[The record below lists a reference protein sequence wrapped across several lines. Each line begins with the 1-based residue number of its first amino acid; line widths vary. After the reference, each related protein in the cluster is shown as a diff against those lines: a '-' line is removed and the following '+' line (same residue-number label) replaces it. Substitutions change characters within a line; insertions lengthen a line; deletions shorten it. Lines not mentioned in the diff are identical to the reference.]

1 MTIKK
6 QIERIIKA
14 IENIGFKFE
23 VGGSV
28 LDFYECDNYKKFK
41 KVIIKLDKSNFN
53 LYFSGCMNLNGIDY
67 WCEIKTNG
75 IVIFNESESFCSIEQ
90 YLEWVV
96 LKTLKSAL
104 VHQIFYE

>member
-1 MTIKK
+1 MIIEK

-28 LDFYECDNYKKFK
+28 LDFYECDNYKNFK
-41 KVIIKLDKSNFN
+41 RVIIKLDKSNFD

-75 IVIFNESESFCSIEQ
+75 IVILNESESFCSIEQ
-90 YLEWVV
+90 YLEWTV
-96 LKTLKSAL
+96 LKTLKGAL